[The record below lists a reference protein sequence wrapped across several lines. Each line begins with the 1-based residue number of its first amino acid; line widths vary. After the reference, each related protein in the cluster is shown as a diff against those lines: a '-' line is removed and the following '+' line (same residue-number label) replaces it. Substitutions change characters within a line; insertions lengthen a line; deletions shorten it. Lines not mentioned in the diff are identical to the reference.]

1 MDGGQSERAPAGQ
14 LLSSASH
21 WRRSPRSPPIEARAS
36 QRPINAPA
44 ADVPRDQHTIFIGRL
59 GRFQPPPTPPST
71 PHPTHHLT
79 PPHPSRTAHLHK
91 YLVACSRKKKKR
103 KKDSR
108 IRRIRRKSIALDDFF
123 FLESFEGSLRFET
136 VAIIVVGVSSVA
148 GVCIFWRGEL

>member
-1 MDGGQSERAPAGQ
+1 MDAGQRERAPAGQ

-91 YLVACSRKKKKR
+91 YLVACSRKKKKE
-103 KKDSR
+103 KKRLTYPTYPPEINST
-108 IRRIRRKSIALDDFF
+108 RRFF
-123 FLESFEGSLRFET
+123 FFWNLLR
-136 VAIIVVGVSSVA
+136 AACDSKRSQ
-148 GVCIFWRGEL
+148 